1 MPIEKNS
8 PELDRIVSMDRAIEE
23 LADGF
28 GGDMGP
34 AEGPL

>member
-23 LADGF
+23 LAGRF
-28 GGDMGP
+28 RR
-34 AEGPL
+34 